1 MTQLKIRKS
10 PQRLQETNNLFLGTM
25 VIFFFCHKLYDL
37 VCRYAFSVMKFVP
50 FSPGFS
56 NVRTCRASLRKPK
69 REQYEL
75 PKRSGT
81 PLTRSAAR
89 KSRLAFSFLR
99 QVNFK

>member
-1 MTQLKIRKS
+1 
-10 PQRLQETNNLFLGTM
+10 M
-25 VIFFFCHKLYDL
+25 VISFLFHERYDL
-37 VCRYAFSVMKFVP
+37 VCRYDFSVTKSIL

-69 REQYEL
+69 KEQYEL

-89 KSRLAFSFLR
+89 KARLGLSFLG